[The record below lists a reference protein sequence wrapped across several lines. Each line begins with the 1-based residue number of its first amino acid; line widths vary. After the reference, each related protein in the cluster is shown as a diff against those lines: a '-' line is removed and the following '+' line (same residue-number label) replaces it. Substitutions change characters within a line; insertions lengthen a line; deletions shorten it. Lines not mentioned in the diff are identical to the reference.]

1 MKCCLGR
8 YKPAGSQLALEEP
21 ELSPREIAVRFTD
34 RQSYFVSGGA
44 DGAVRA
50 PRWVLHATSVA
61 WCRHGRPRYTVGTV
75 LEGPPTQA
83 STRQPFRLQEVRRAH
98 SSINQ
103 EHTRE
108 QRLAAGRYAGEI

>member
-1 MKCCLGR
+1 MGR

-50 PRWVLHATSVA
+50 PR
-61 WCRHGRPRYTVGTV
+61 
-75 LEGPPTQA
+75 
-83 STRQPFRLQEVRRAH
+83 
-98 SSINQ
+98 
-103 EHTRE
+103 
-108 QRLAAGRYAGEI
+108 